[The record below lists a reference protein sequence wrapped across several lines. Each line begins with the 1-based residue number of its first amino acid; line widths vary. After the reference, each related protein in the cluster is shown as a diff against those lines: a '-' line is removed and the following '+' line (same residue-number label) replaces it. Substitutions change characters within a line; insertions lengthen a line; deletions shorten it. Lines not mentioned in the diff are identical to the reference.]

1 MACVCVQYLRS
12 LSEFQKTRSNKI
24 YDILSLQNNYHTLP
38 NNIQIK
44 TLDILST
51 TKSQAPTPGCHK
63 TTSLKNTALP
73 TNHQQ
78 AHQ

>member
-1 MACVCVQYLRS
+1 M
-12 LSEFQKTRSNKI
+12 

-51 TKSQAPTPGCHK
+51 TTSQAPTPSCNN
-63 TTSLKNTALP
+63 TTPLTNTAQP